1 MRRGTLMNVSKTNA
15 EEKKLL
21 NKVVI
26 FVFFAHKKHS
36 HSFMKLQ

>member
-1 MRRGTLMNVSKTNA
+1 MRRGTLMNVSKTNV

-26 FVFFAHKKHS
+26 LVFFAHKNYS